1 MAGENYMPLLLVG
14 IVALIA
20 VIGVIGLL
28 ILNGATANTATL
40 ASIAAAGADRPV
52 CRCFAGCMLPGGH
65 VLCAEGYC
73 GSNIPN
79 EALCKIGEHVPGAQC
94 WNVKCAAEPA
104 PSK

>member
-1 MAGENYMPLLLVG
+1 
-14 IVALIA
+14 
-20 VIGVIGLL
+20 
-28 ILNGATANTATL
+28 
-40 ASIAAAGADRPV
+40 
-52 CRCFAGCMLPGGH
+52 MLPGGH